1 MDELARAEILKQLGD
16 RYGERLRGKILQ
28 RLLELAFHR
37 AGYRLVE
44 ERMSEGTDFDVCHR
58 LDPDRR
64 YSLEVRTSR
73 EGKVPVKPE
82 DLRLMDE
89 RSRDRYELEQA
100 RRGLRLEATKAV
112 QELEGLRREYES
124 REATVALAE
133 EANAIART
141 RYDNGLS
148 TLLELSDARL
158 ALDMARTGL
167 AKTLY
172 QYNVA
177 LADLDRV
184 MGRGCPDDLNSEK
197 E

>member
-89 RSRDRYELEQA
+89 RSRDGYA
-100 RRGLRLEATKAV
+100 
-112 QELEGLRREYES
+112 
-124 REATVALAE
+124 
-133 EANAIART
+133 
-141 RYDNGLS
+141 
-148 TLLELSDARL
+148 
-158 ALDMARTGL
+158 TGL
-167 AKTLY
+167 A
-172 QYNVA
+172 A
-177 LADLDRV
+177 LRVGPNPLWVFIRREELSPPWARISVGTSDAWRDLDAEVNPAFRQV
-184 MGRGCPDDLNSEK
+184 LAEK
-197 E
+197 GSVAVEEGLDGLVQDVEQATR